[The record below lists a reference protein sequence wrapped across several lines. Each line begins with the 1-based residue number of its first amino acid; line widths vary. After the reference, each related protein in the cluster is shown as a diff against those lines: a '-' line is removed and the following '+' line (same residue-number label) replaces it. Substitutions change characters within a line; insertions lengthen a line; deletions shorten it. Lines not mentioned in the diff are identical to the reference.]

1 MPFFGNILPTL
12 RSYSGLRH
20 GIDGKV
26 TIGARLAAS
35 GMNVPLTL
43 GRRLEALGSSAV
55 GHAVGA
61 GGDGEIS
68 GKSVR
73 AAQYVRMSTEH
84 QKYSTENQSEAMQQY
99 AARRDIEIVRT
110 YADEGKSGL
119 SLEGRDAL
127 KQLIEDVQTKKADF
141 STILVY
147 DISRWGRFQ
156 DADES
161 AYYEYIC
168 KRVGISVQYCAEQ
181 FENDGS
187 PVSTI
192 VKGVKRA
199 MAGEYSRELS
209 VKVFTG
215 QCRLIE
221 LGYRQGGPPGYG
233 LRRSLIDQT
242 GTAKGEL
249 SRGEHKSI
257 QTDRVVLV
265 PGPPE
270 EVDTVRWVYRSF
282 VNNGKPERE
291 IANILNERGIT
302 TDLGRPWTRGSVHQV
317 LINEKYI
324 GNNVWNRGSFKLK
337 RKRVRN
343 NPDMWI
349 RAEGAFEP
357 IVDRS
362 LFEAAQAIIHE
373 RSHKLSNEEML
384 EVLQRLLQDRG
395 YLSGLIID
403 ETERLPSSSAYQSRF
418 GSLLRAYELVGFSPD
433 RDYRYIE
440 INRALRRMHPHVVA
454 DVIAGIEQ
462 AGGSVK
468 QDHATD
474 LLTIND
480 EFTTSVVVVRC
491 RTTPASSLR
500 WQIQFD
506 VGLWPDITVAV
517 RMDEPNQNA
526 LDYYLLPR
534 IDMTAPRLRLARDN
548 GISLDTY
555 RFETLEALF
564 SLAARADL
572 LEVA

>member
-1 MPFFGNILPTL
+1 MEN
-12 RSYSGLRH
+12 
-20 GIDGKV
+20 
-26 TIGARLAAS
+26 AS
-35 GMNVPLTL
+35 GEDRSDTRHDNQ
-43 GRRLEALGSSAV
+43 GC
-55 GHAVGA
+55 
-61 GGDGEIS
+61 
-68 GKSVR
+68 
-73 AAQYVRMSTEH
+73 AAQYVRMSTDH
-84 QKYSTENQSEAMQQY
+84 QKYSTENQAEVLARY
-99 AARRDIEIVRT
+99 AAQRGIAIVRT

-119 SLEGRDAL
+119 RLDGRDAL
-127 KQLIEDVQTKKADF
+127 KQLIDDVQGKRTNFA
-141 STILVY
+141 TILVY
-147 DISRWGRFQ
+147 DVSRWGRFQ

-168 KRVGISVQYCAEQ
+168 KSAGITVQYCAEQ

-242 GTAKGEL
+242 GAVKGEL
-249 SRGEHKSI
+249 SRGEQKSI

-270 EVDTVRWVYRSF
+270 EVDTVRWMYRSF
-282 VNNGKPERE
+282 VQEGKPERD
-291 IANILNERGIT
+291 IASILNGRGIT
-302 TDLGRPWTRGSVHQV
+302 TDLGHLWTRGTIHQV

-337 RKRVRN
+337 KKRVRN
-343 NPDMWI
+343 SPNIWI

-362 LFEAAQAIIHE
+362 LFDAAQAIIRE
-373 RSHKLSNEEML
+373 RSYRLSNDEMIAA
-384 EVLQRLLQDRG
+384 LQQLLQERG
-395 YLSGLIID
+395 FLSGLIID
-403 ETERLPSSSAYQSRF
+403 EAERFPSSSAYQSRF
-418 GSLLRAYELVGFSPD
+418 GSLLRAYELIGFTPD

-440 INRALRRMHPHVVA
+440 INRALRRMHPTIVDA
-454 DVIAGIEQ
+454 VIAGIEQ

-468 QDHATD
+468 QDPATD
-474 LLTIND
+474 LLRVNS
-480 EFTTSVVVVRC
+480 EFTASVVVVRC
-491 RTTPASSLR
+491 RTTHAGSLR
-500 WQIQFD
+500 WQIRFD
-506 VGLWPDITVAV
+506 VGLWPDVTVAV
-517 RMDEPNQNA
+517 RMDERNQKA

-534 IDMTAPRLRLARDN
+534 LDMTAPQLRLSQDN
-548 GISLDTY
+548 GIWLDAY
-555 RFETLEALF
+555 RFETLEGLF
-564 SLAARADL
+564 DLAARAKL